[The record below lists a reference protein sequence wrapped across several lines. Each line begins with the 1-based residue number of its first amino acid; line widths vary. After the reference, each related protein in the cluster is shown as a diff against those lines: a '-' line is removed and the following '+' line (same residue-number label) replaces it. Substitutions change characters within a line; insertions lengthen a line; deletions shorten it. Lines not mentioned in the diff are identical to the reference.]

1 MKNLKK
7 ITLII
12 ALGLLSVNLV
22 ACGNQTNSSSTK
34 EKVTSSKKAQSSSK
48 KVIKKTASLTGQK
61 FQTPQGLFVITENH
75 VTASATAG
83 KKVLILRYTF
93 TNSSKSQ
100 LVPSDYWYKCLK
112 ATQTVNGKTKKL
124 VQGSLPFS
132 TSTTKD
138 DSLENS
144 SVNEVK
150 SGKTLNAEG
159 SWELAKNGAPVK
171 IKFYDSH
178 HQLVATRQ
186 YATE

>member
-1 MKNLKK
+1 M
-7 ITLII
+7 
-12 ALGLLSVNLV
+12 
-22 ACGNQTNSSSTK
+22 
-34 EKVTSSKKAQSSSK
+34 
-48 KVIKKTASLTGQK
+48 
-61 FQTPQGLFVITENH
+61 FVITENH

-100 LVPSDYWYKCLK
+100 LVPSDYWYKYLK